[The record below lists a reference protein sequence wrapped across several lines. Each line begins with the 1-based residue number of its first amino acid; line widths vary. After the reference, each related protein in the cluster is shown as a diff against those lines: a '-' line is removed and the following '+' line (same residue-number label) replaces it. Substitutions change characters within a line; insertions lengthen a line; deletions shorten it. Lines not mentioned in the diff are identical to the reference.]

1 MIFNP
6 DEQTSRTRVTTAYR
20 TAMIVALALTG
31 SIVLF
36 IAIGLIIPG
45 SRFGEPRDELLI
57 PFYSGA
63 AVFAIGSLA
72 YRRIQMQGARLESV
86 AKRRGVTGL
95 IAHLVITTL
104 VSGVL
109 AEAVGLLGLM
119 LSLLSGDL
127 THVIRLGVVALAVSV
142 YNLPRLRP
150 WQHAVEYFEQT
161 AAAVI
166 E

>member
-1 MIFNP
+1 VIFNP
-6 DEQTSRTRVTTAYR
+6 DEQTSRTRVTAAYR
-20 TAMIVALALTG
+20 TAMIVALALTA
-31 SIVLF
+31 SIVLS
-36 IAIGLIIPG
+36 IVIGLIILS
-45 SRFGEPRDELLI
+45 SRSGVSREELLI

-72 YRRIQMQGARLESV
+72 FRRIQMQGARLESV
-86 AKRRGVTGL
+86 AARRGVTGL
-95 IAHLVITTL
+95 IGHLVTTTL
-104 VSGVL
+104 ISGVL
-109 AEAVGLLGLM
+109 AEVVGLLGLM

-150 WQHAVEYFEQT
+150 WQQAVDYFERSAT
-161 AAAVI
+161 AVV